1 MRFSILALL
10 AVGLGNA
17 YAFRPEMAGTWK
29 FWIAIAVPYLCLAAL
44 GVYKMND
51 DGTLVDRLKPRWGD
65 LSVGALTAA
74 VLLMASW
81 AGRALLAP
89 SDSPRHAWL
98 LRVYL
103 QIGPSESVQRSI
115 ALTTFVLVIPLLEEL
130 TWRGLVLSELEE
142 KFGTRRAW
150 PIAAVLY
157 SASLLPTVFTLAD
170 PIAGPNP
177 LLAFAALGCGLVWGF
192 AASVTKHLPPVIF
205 SHMVFTYFSAVQ
217 FRWPGM

>member
-1 MRFSILALL
+1 MRFSLLSVLAIGL
-10 AVGLGNA
+10 ANA
-17 YAFRPEMAGTWK
+17 YAFRPQHAGTWK
-29 FWIAIAVPYLCLAAL
+29 FWIALAIPYLALAAL
-44 GVYKMND
+44 GVYRMYD

-65 LSVGALTAA
+65 LSIGAITAA

-103 QIGPSESVQRSI
+103 QIGPTEALQRSI
-115 ALTTFVLVIPLLEEL
+115 ALTTFVLVIPVLEEL
-130 TWRGLVLSELEE
+130 TWRGLVLNELEE
-142 KFGTRRAW
+142 KVGSRRAW
-150 PIAAVLY
+150 PLAAILY
-157 SASLLPTVFTLAD
+157 AVAHVPTIFALAD
-170 PIAGPNP
+170 PVAGPNP

-192 AASVTKHLPPVIF
+192 AASMTKHLPPVIF